1 MTDADTTTIPV
12 EDETEPEVGQD
23 FAIDQNLVAEMIDQ
37 ERYVYLLHQQVAM
50 LAARCSML
58 EAQVQTLAWQLKGAS
73 PQ

>member
-1 MTDADTTTIPV
+1 MTDADTTTIPSR
-12 EDETEPEVGQD
+12 TRPSRGGPGLRHRPEPGGRD
-23 FAIDQNLVAEMIDQ
+23 DRPGA
-37 ERYVYLLHQQVAM
+37 YVYLLHQQVAM